1 MEDLRARTTLFCGI
15 MAFAIAASVLLR
27 GRKSTHW
34 LFAAFCTCAAFW
46 YLSQSLAGLVQAP
59 FWVRT
64 TTVLT
69 VLLPNFAVHLFQSIV
84 PEEPGDTIPPSR
96 LGRVAAILGAPML
109 VLALT
114 PYHEAPLSLTV
125 IYFYVL
131 GVLAAALATLWRRG
145 HRSDSRA
152 VRERVK
158 FLVVIGTLATI
169 FTLADFLSFLGLYLP
184 PIGAVLAI
192 LFFFILAESL
202 RRPRLADVYE
212 LVGKLIVFTT
222 LAFALAA
229 IFYSSTTYIGRFGA
243 SYLNAVLAAIVFLVL
258 FEPLRNEIEKRVHQF
273 FFRDRFALESS
284 IAKLRRQLAHVIETG
299 EMVRTVIAGLE
310 ESRRVTSVA
319 IYLRDADGFERAGS
333 SGVQPPQRL
342 ESIALRPL
350 LTRLGRPILL
360 EELGREKDD
369 RDGPLVAA
377 AEALGPL
384 RGAVLIAIRDEEE
397 VVGLLAVADDRVKE
411 PFSWDEALLLD
422 SLAGQ
427 MAVAVTNSRIYS
439 RLKERDRLAALGAM
453 AAGLAHEVKN
463 PLGSIQ
469 GAAQLLEE
477 VTSGDATQT
486 EFLGIILEETTRLN
500 NIVGSFLDYAR
511 PNEGNPVPVDVN
523 GAIRRTV
530 QILGNDL
537 GPELEFSLDLADDLP
552 PANIDPE
559 QLRQV
564 LLNLSQNAAQAMNGA
579 GRITIATAR
588 RGLRSTEAIDGDDAP
603 KGAQDASVRKAGDG
617 AEFDAYAARERTAMS
632 EGIELI
638 VRDTGPGIAPKVLA
652 NLFVPFFTTKQKGTG
667 LGLAI
672 SQRIVQGAGGSIA
685 VASQEGSGTTFT
697 IRLPVA

>member
-1 MEDLRARTTLFCGI
+1 
-15 MAFAIAASVLLR
+15 
-27 GRKSTHW
+27 
-34 LFAAFCTCAAFW
+34 
-46 YLSQSLAGLVQAP
+46 
-59 FWVRT
+59 
-64 TTVLT
+64 
-69 VLLPNFAVHLFQSIV
+69 
-84 PEEPGDTIPPSR
+84 
-96 LGRVAAILGAPML
+96 
-109 VLALT
+109 
-114 PYHEAPLSLTV
+114 
-125 IYFYVL
+125 
-131 GVLAAALATLWRRG
+131 
-145 HRSDSRA
+145 
-152 VRERVK
+152 
-158 FLVVIGTLATI
+158 
-169 FTLADFLSFLGLYLP
+169 
-184 PIGAVLAI
+184 
-192 LFFFILAESL
+192 
-202 RRPRLADVYE
+202 
-212 LVGKLIVFTT
+212 
-222 LAFALAA
+222 
-229 IFYSSTTYIGRFGA
+229 
-243 SYLNAVLAAIVFLVL
+243 
-258 FEPLRNEIEKRVHQF
+258 
-273 FFRDRFALESS
+273 
-284 IAKLRRQLAHVIETG
+284 
-299 EMVRTVIAGLE
+299 
-310 ESRRVTSVA
+310 
-319 IYLRDADGFERAGS
+319 
-333 SGVQPPQRL
+333 
-342 ESIALRPL
+342 
-350 LTRLGRPILL
+350 
-360 EELGREKDD
+360 
-369 RDGPLVAA
+369 
-377 AEALGPL
+377 
-384 RGAVLIAIRDEEE
+384 
-397 VVGLLAVADDRVKE
+397 
-411 PFSWDEALLLD
+411 
-422 SLAGQ
+422 

-603 KGAQDASVRKAGDG
+603 KGAQDASVRKAGEG
-617 AEFDAYAARERTAMS
+617 AQFDAYAARGRTAMS

-638 VRDTGPGIAPKVLA
+638 VRDTGPGIAPKVLP